1 MAEIK
6 MFVDGEY
13 ASSMF
18 IEDENFVDIFNN
30 SPKVVPYGHLD
41 YTPELGDTWNGSLFV
56 SKDESTFHS
65 LDGYGNNAE
74 FYAYIV
80 DEKVVWLQSFL
91 KTDQNK
97 MVNAILLSDPTFE
110 MVV

>member
-1 MAEIK
+1 MS
-6 MFVDGEY
+6 VDGEY

-18 IEDENFVDIFNN
+18 IEDESFVSIFNN
-30 SPKVVPYGHLD
+30 NPKVVSYGQLN
-41 YTPELGDTWNGSLFV
+41 YTPELGDTWDGSSFV
-56 SKDESTFHS
+56 SKDNSEFHS

-91 KTDQNK
+91 KTDQNE
-97 MVNAILLSDPTFE
+97 MINAILLSDPTFE
-110 MVV
+110 LVV